1 MVMPLVVVFCYTK
14 DMTISLIIPCYNEQ
28 ETIQTFFNTV
38 EGIGLED
45 LDYWFI
51 NDGSSDETLNIL
63 RQLQAQHPGHVH
75 YISLSRNF
83 GKEAALYA
91 GLQAATGDYIALMDV
106 DLQDPPE
113 MLVQMKD
120 MLDNDAD
127 LDCVA
132 ARRCNRQGEPWLLS
146 QFSKGFYKIMDRISD
161 VKVVDGVRDFRMMKR
176 PMVDAVLELAEY
188 NRFSKGIF
196 AWVGFE
202 TSYLDYEN
210 QERAAGT
217 TKWSFWSKVSYA
229 MTGFVN
235 FSEAP
240 LQFATYFGFIVVL
253 FDILA
258 ILFLTIRQLLFNN
271 SVSGWTSMIV
281 IMLLCF
287 GILMLT
293 LGIIGR
299 YIASIFLEAKHR
311 PVYIIKEKK

>member
-1 MVMPLVVVFCYTK
+1 
-14 DMTISLIIPCYNEQ
+14 MTISLIIPCYNEQ
-28 ETIQTFFNTV
+28 ETIETFFNTV
-38 EGIGLED
+38 EALAIPEI
-45 LDYWFI
+45 DYWFI
-51 NDGSSDETLNIL
+51 NDGSSDDTLSIL
-63 RQLQAQHPGHVH
+63 RGLQTSYPDRVH

-91 GLQAATGDYIALMDV
+91 GLQAVSGDYVALMDV

-113 MLVQMKD
+113 MLIQMKEL
-120 MLDNDAD
+120 LDSDSD

-132 ARRCNRQGEPWLLS
+132 ARRNNRQGEPWLLS

-161 VKVVDGVRDFRMMKR
+161 VKIVDGVRDFRMMKR

-196 AWVGFE
+196 AWVGFI
-202 TSYLDYEN
+202 TTYLDYEN
-210 QERAAGT
+210 QERSAGT
-217 TKWSFWSKVSYA
+217 TKWSFWSKMSYA

-240 LQFATYFGFIVVL
+240 LQFATYFGFVVVL
-253 FDILA
+253 FDVFA
-258 ILFLTIRQLLFNN
+258 IIFLTIRQLVFNN

-281 IMLLCF
+281 VLLLCF
-287 GILMLT
+287 GILMMT